1 MTSSGFAVSS
11 HYMEQTYNY
20 NLVLIWVTRRWKFEH
35 QVVVG
40 KILRGVQGRARVR
53 VEQSVHVIN
62 HM

>member
-11 HYMEQTYNY
+11 HYVEQTYNY

-53 VEQSVHVIN
+53 VE
-62 HM
+62 